1 MCTVRTDDEVRRW
14 SSAEDGLEVLA
25 RNRADLL
32 KSITEGYDYNQEAGH
47 YLVSVENIIRS
58 GIDYE
63 ATNED
68 LICLKAATD
77 ILKQTLSPQEMI
89 DYLERTEP
97 DVERTI
103 EPRGR
108 PSSFTR
114 NISRLLPQYMTD
126 HHYKGRITGGHD
138 VGMAHGKWPERN
150 LTKMVITQFTIPS
163 MRISIP

>member
-1 MCTVRTDDEVRRW
+1 MR
-14 SSAEDGLEVLA
+14 EDGLEVLA

-32 KSITEGYDYNQEAGH
+32 KSITEGYDYDQEAGH

-58 GIDYE
+58 GIDYK

-103 EPRGR
+103 EPRGS

-114 NISRLLPQYMTD
+114 NLSRLLPQYMPE
-126 HHYKGRITGGHD
+126 HH
-138 VGMAHGKWPERN
+138 
-150 LTKMVITQFTIPS
+150 
-163 MRISIP
+163 